1 MEAKKVAGTI
11 LSVSCKTLIFVM
23 VVLLLILMVQSLYS
37 FGQKI
42 FREEA
47 RTSTENAVL
56 VEVAVPEDASAMD
69 IAKLMT
75 EHGLVEDSTLFYVQ
89 IILSDYK
96 DKFVPGVYTLSTDMK
111 PSELMMTISPE
122 TEEAEE

>member
-23 VVLLLILMVQSLYS
+23 VALLLILMVQNLYS

-47 RTSTENAVL
+47 KTTTENAIL
-56 VEVAVPEDASAMD
+56 VEVTVPEDASALD
-69 IAKLMT
+69 IANIMADY
-75 EHGLVEDSTLFYVQ
+75 GLVEDSKLFFVQ

-122 TEEAEE
+122 EEESEE

>member
-23 VVLLLILMVQSLYS
+23 VALLLILMVQNLYG

-47 RTSTENAVL
+47 KTTTENAIL
-56 VEVAVPEDASAMD
+56 VEVTVPEDASALD
-69 IAKLMT
+69 IANLMADY
-75 EHGLVEDSTLFYVQ
+75 GLVEDSKLFFVQ

-122 TEEAEE
+122 EEESEE